1 MDAAG
6 VGAGDVC
13 MDLPGVGAGDV
24 CMDSPGVGAGDV
36 CMDSTICMDSANVSC
51 SVLTNRVGGFGVENC
66 SGVGDV
72 GDVDMEGIGDFC
84 DVNTE
89 GVGDVGDVDMEGIGD
104 FCDVNTEGDGDV
116 GDVDMEGVG
125 DVGNVNTDGVFDVGD
140 DGKEDVGE
148 ESCTLSSSAVSCCT
162 SSKSFVIFACRW
174 ALRSCRCKS
183 ASVFAVASSA
193 ARFSFI
199 FWRHSKLRCAAV
211 STFVFAGPEVS
222 AKTRRSSLH
231 RIHKQSNPH
240 ISLR

>member
-1 MDAAG
+1 MDS
-6 VGAGDVC
+6 
-13 MDLPGVGAGDV
+13 PRVGAGDV

-36 CMDSTICMDSANVSC
+36 CMDSPGVWAGDVCMDSTICMDSANESC

-66 SGVGDV
+66 S
-72 GDVDMEGIGDFC
+72 
-84 DVNTE
+84 

-140 DGKEDVGE
+140 DGKEDAGE

-174 ALRSCRCKS
+174 AIRSCRCKS